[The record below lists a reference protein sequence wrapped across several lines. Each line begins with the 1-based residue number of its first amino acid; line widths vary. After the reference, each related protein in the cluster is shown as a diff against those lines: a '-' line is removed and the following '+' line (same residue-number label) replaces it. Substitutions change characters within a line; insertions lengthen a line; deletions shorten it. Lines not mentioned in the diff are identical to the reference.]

1 MISKNTKHTN
11 WTTLNSVI
19 FIFKNRQYFLSFVH
33 SRHLTGCR
41 SIQFQR
47 ETHTMLSQTLTQNLQ
62 QTVKYASTFWLM
74 FGKFLIVFDSLWQ
87 GCKKAKQSKYEVEHI
102 LISFL
107 FLLWRL
113 LVYWFKRLISPI
125 TLAWLCILLKCYI
138 VLAIEKQLDVCVL
151 SFNPSSFR
159 MYSDPVTLVSGNK
172 LTYYFKNLFPVSFYK
187 AILTSVQV
195 CHTI

>member
-11 WTTLNSVI
+11 WTTLNTVI

-125 TLAWLCILLKCYI
+125 TLAWRWL
-138 VLAIEKQLDVCVL
+138 
-151 SFNPSSFR
+151 
-159 MYSDPVTLVSGNK
+159 
-172 LTYYFKNLFPVSFYK
+172 KNLSGWHCCPNPITLMQGFEEKELKNAAPIAEICQTPRF
-187 AILTSVQV
+187 ANFRLARRRDGALTKHYTFQVQWFLDY
-195 CHTI
+195 